1 MLSLILMFGNKND
14 TIGSLDPIGVGMSII
29 GMMVVFIS
37 LAVLFLTFKAIAK
50 AFKYQAAKKLKE
62 QQQEQSGEEMS
73 VELSA
78 AIAAA
83 LNQYFSEIHDE
94 ESMVLTIKRVSK
106 NYSPWSSK
114 IYSIRNYPKV
124 R

>member
-1 MLSLILMFGNKND
+1 MIALILAYSKTNDLVKN
-14 TIGSLDPIGVGMSII
+14 LDPIGFGMAII
-29 GMMVVFIS
+29 GMLVVFIS
-37 LAVLFLTFKAIAK
+37 LILLYGVFKGIAK
-50 AFKYQAAKKLKE
+50 YFKYAAAKKTRE
-62 QQQEQSGEEMS
+62 QLEEQSEEEMS

-94 ESMVLTIKRVSK
+94 ESMVLTIKKVSK

-114 IYSIRNYPKV
+114 IYSLRNYPK
-124 R
+124 

>member
-1 MLSLILMFGNKND
+1 MIALILAYSKTNDLVKN
-14 TIGSLDPIGVGMSII
+14 LDPIGFGMAII
-29 GMMVVFIS
+29 GMLVVFVS
-37 LAVLFLTFKAIAK
+37 LILLYAVFKGIAK
-50 AFKYQAAKKLKE
+50 YFKYAAAKKLRE
-62 QQQEQSGEEMS
+62 QQEEHSEEEMS

-94 ESMVLTIKRVSK
+94 ESMVLTIKKVSK

-114 IYSIRNYPKV
+114 IYSLRNYPK
-124 R
+124 